1 MYVPAWPVLS
11 PRYVFSL
18 DGRKDLPFPLNLNG
32 RGTYFHMARNGI
44 YHLFRALDFR
54 AGDTVLAPDYHH
66 GVEMQAIRAAGA
78 SIRFYAVNRDLE
90 PDLDEVAR
98 LCRSN
103 PRALYVIHFMGW
115 PQPIDELAALC
126 RERGIM
132 LIEDCALA
140 LLSEPSRRPLG
151 TFGQYAIFCLYKTLP
166 VPNGGLLVQQEGA
179 REDLTG
185 LALRSCGLASGG
197 GQSLELMLEWVRSR
211 SHFLGEALGF
221 PKKALGNA
229 VNALGVKRPPAGTAD
244 LDFAHVNLG
253 MSPLSHSLLRRFDYA
268 QIRRRRRSNFLL
280 MQELFDGRV
289 ALPRPELG
297 EGVCPLFFPILV
309 ADKASTARALRQ
321 RGIGALEWWST
332 APIGNGE
339 ASAGSQYLR
348 DHLLGLPIHQDVSE
362 SQVEYTVDQV
372 LGVHPWR

>member
-1 MYVPAWPVLS
+1 
-11 PRYVFSL
+11 
-18 DGRKDLPFPLNLNG
+18 
-32 RGTYFHMARNGI
+32 
-44 YHLFRALDFR
+44 
-54 AGDTVLAPDYHH
+54 
-66 GVEMQAIRAAGA
+66 
-78 SIRFYAVNRDLE
+78 
-90 PDLDEVAR
+90 
-98 LCRSN
+98 
-103 PRALYVIHFMGW
+103 
-115 PQPIDELAALC
+115 
-126 RERGIM
+126 
-132 LIEDCALA
+132 
-140 LLSEPSRRPLG
+140 
-151 TFGQYAIFCLYKTLP
+151 
-166 VPNGGLLVQQEGA
+166 
-179 REDLTG
+179 
-185 LALRSCGLASGG
+185 
-197 GQSLELMLEWVRSR
+197 
-211 SHFLGEALGF
+211 LGF

-244 LDFAHVNLG
+244 LDLAHVNLG

-280 MQELFDGRV
+280 MQELFQGRV